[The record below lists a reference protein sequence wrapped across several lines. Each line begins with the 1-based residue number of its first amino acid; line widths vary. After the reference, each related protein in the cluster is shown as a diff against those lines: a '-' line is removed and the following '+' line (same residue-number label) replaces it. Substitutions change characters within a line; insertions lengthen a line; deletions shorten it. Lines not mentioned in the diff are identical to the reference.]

1 MENLYSSTRSLLT
14 GEPATERSV
23 AQQIE
28 DEVCEGCPQLTYKQ
42 RIIGFVCCFSLGI
55 LIEFGSF
62 FRIVELIEGNP
73 KPFAIMYS
81 FGNIISICSSFFLAG
96 PYTQL
101 KKMFAPT
108 RAIATIIY
116 LTSIVATL
124 FLCSL

>member
-1 MENLYSSTRSLLT
+1 
-14 GEPATERSV
+14 
-23 AQQIE
+23 
-28 DEVCEGCPQLTYKQ
+28 
-42 RIIGFVCCFSLGI
+42 

-116 LTSIVATL
+116 LTVSSHLIFLLVETFFRASLLHFFVLSIKKFQPEQL
-124 FLCSL
+124 